1 MAKSLTD
8 SIDKLADEI
17 ETIASLAVK
26 SHGTG
31 KGSFN
36 RLFGDDKDGERFQKK
51 LKKLDSFIGAVTA
64 TEAWLGKVTKA
75 SDYHRALNA
84 MRRHPG
90 MWATPDEYLR
100 YEKRH
105 IAANE
110 RISAIRSKDGGYKQ
124 SLINQFGAADAARIL
139 QAEQSAAIRDA
150 GLEILKQ
157 EENGKEAYKRDKRSK
172 GTQRYEELRER
183 YGGTVNADD
192 MASEMFE
199 RETELRK
206 SRAIHQRTINDFRK
220 FPWLKTLVDA
230 GIIQKKELPKIT
242 KMLGKASRMP
252 IIGHFAKH
260 PSLAALSAAAF
271 GVQML
276 HKSDTASARVTN
288 LDVIQRIYGRPDKRF
303 EAAARLAGIGD
314 LSKIS
319 QTYGKFAGKYGE
331 EGTDAIL
338 RNIGT
343 QLLAQTTPQGRKA
356 VIDAFGLDES
366 EASLAMMYSSEE
378 AMRSAPEYT
387 KVAAKV
393 GLLESQQEYG
403 LRAGSSIA
411 EKMRSVW
418 LGLPATKSIEARI
431 GESPWQ
437 RWRRA
442 HGNPGLEAYG
452 EYLKDWFTG
461 SFAEWE
467 AAQQGVHA
475 ASLSL
480 DYTDRSVPL
489 GLGGD
494 TITNNGDTNI
504 TNNITVNG
512 GAEIKDAVSGATEG
526 SLKAVDRQ
534 RKLDYISP
542 GVLQ

>member
-8 SIDKLADEI
+8 SIDKLGDEI
-17 ETIASLAVK
+17 ETIANIAVK

-31 KGSFN
+31 SASFK

-51 LKKLDSFIGAVTA
+51 LKKLDSFINAVST
-64 TEAWLGKVTKA
+64 TEAWFGKITKA

-90 MWATPDEYLR
+90 MWATPGEYLR

-110 RISAIRSKDGGYKQ
+110 RIDAIRAKEAGRKQ

-150 GLEILKQ
+150 GLEILKK
-157 EENGKEAYKRDKRSK
+157 EEKGREAYKRDKRSK
-172 GTQRYEELRER
+172 GAQRYEELRER
-183 YGGTVNADD
+183 YGGTVNADA

-206 SRAIHQRTINDFRK
+206 SRAVHQRTINDFRK

-242 KMLGKASRMP
+242 KMLGKASKMP

-260 PSLAALSAAAF
+260 PALAALSAAAF

-276 HKSDTASARVTN
+276 YKSDKASAQITN
-288 LDVIQRIYGRPDKRF
+288 VDAIQRIYGRPGKRF

-331 EGTDAIL
+331 EGTDVIL

-343 QLLAQTTPQGRKA
+343 QLLAQKTPQGRKS
-356 VIDAFGLDES
+356 IMEAFGLNES

-378 AMRSAPEYT
+378 AMRAAPEYT

-393 GLLESQQEYG
+393 GLLETKREYG

-411 EKMRSVW
+411 EKMSSIY
-418 LGLPATKSIEARI
+418 LGLPGATSIEARI
-431 GESPWQ
+431 GESSWQ

-461 SFAEWE
+461 EFAEWE
-467 AAQQGVHA
+467 AAQQGAYA

-480 DYTDRSVPL
+480 DYADKNVPL

-494 TITNNGDTNI
+494 SITNNGDTNI

-512 GAEIKDAVSGATEG
+512 GAEIKDAVNGATEG
-526 SLKAVDRQ
+526 SLEAVDRQ
-534 RKLDYISP
+534 RNVDHNAT
-542 GVLQ
+542 GFNQ

>member
-8 SIDKLADEI
+8 SIDKLGNEI

-31 KGSFN
+31 KDSFK
-36 RLFGDDKDGERFQKK
+36 RLFGDDKEGERFQKK
-51 LKKLDSFIGAVTA
+51 LKKLDSFIDAVTA
-64 TEAWLGKVTKA
+64 TEAWLGKVIKA
-75 SDYHRALNA
+75 SDYHRALTA

-90 MWATPDEYLR
+90 MWATAGEYLK

-110 RISAIRSKDGGYKQ
+110 RIGAIKSEDGGRKQ

-157 EENGKEAYKRDKRSK
+157 EEKGKDAYKRDKRSK
-172 GTQRYEELRER
+172 GAQRYEELRER
-183 YGGTVNADD
+183 YGGTVNADA

-242 KMLGKASRMP
+242 KILGKASKMP
-252 IIGHFAKH
+252 IVGHFAKH

-276 HKSDTASARVTN
+276 YKSDKSSAQVTN
-288 LDVIQRIYGRPDKRF
+288 LDVIQRIYGRPGKRF

-319 QTYGKFAGKYGE
+319 QVYGKFSGKYGE

-356 VIDAFGLDES
+356 VMDAFGLNES

-393 GLLESQQEYG
+393 GLLESQREYG

-418 LGLPATKSIEARI
+418 LGFPAATSIEARI
-431 GESPWQ
+431 GDSPWQ
-437 RWRRA
+437 RWRKA

-467 AAQQGVHA
+467 MAQQGVHA

-480 DYTDRSVPL
+480 DYADKSVPL

-494 TITNNGDTNI
+494 SITNNGDTNI

-512 GAEIKDAVSGATEG
+512 SAEIKDAVSGATEG
-526 SLKAVDRQ
+526 SLDAVDRQ
-534 RKLDYISP
+534 RKLDYISS